1 METFETA
8 LWAFHLII
16 VIALVLTILLQRS
29 EGGALGIGGGGGGG
43 GDAFMSGRSAGN
55 LLTKATTI
63 LAVLFFMTSI
73 SLAYLSKVDNA
84 SSSIL
89 TGENGEAA
97 IVVPVSESDK
107 AAAEKSLENLL
118 NQTKSDEPAV
128 PVSQ

>member
-16 VIALVLTILLQRS
+16 VVALVLTILLQRS
-29 EGGALGIGGGGGGG
+29 EGGALGMGGGGGG

-55 LLTKATTI
+55 VLTKATTI

-73 SLAYLSKVDNA
+73 SLAYLSKVESS

-89 TGENGEAA
+89 TDANGEAA

-107 AAAEKSLENLL
+107 AAAEKSLDNLL
-118 NQTKSDEPAV
+118 NQTRTSEPEV

>member
-16 VIALVLTILLQRS
+16 VVALVLTILLQRS
-29 EGGALGIGGGGGGG
+29 EGGALGIGGGGG
-43 GDAFMSGRSAGN
+43 DAFMSGRSAGN
-55 LLTKATTI
+55 VLTKATTV

-73 SLAYLSKVDNA
+73 SLAYLSKVDSS

-89 TGENGEAA
+89 TDVNGEAA
-97 IVVPVSESDK
+97 ISVPVSESDK
-107 AAAEKSLENLL
+107 AAAEKGLENLL
-118 NQTKSDEPAV
+118 NQTRSTEPSV

>member
-16 VIALVLTILLQRS
+16 VVALVLTILLQRS
-29 EGGALGIGGGGGGG
+29 EGGALGIGGGGG
-43 GDAFMSGRSAGN
+43 DAFMSGRSAGN
-55 LLTKATTI
+55 VLTKVTTV

-73 SLAYLSKVDNA
+73 SLAYLSKVDSA
-84 SSSIL
+84 ASSIL

-97 IVVPVSESDK
+97 ISVPVSESDK

-118 NQTKSDEPAV
+118 NQTKSSEPAV

>member
-16 VIALVLTILLQRS
+16 VVALVLTILLQRS
-29 EGGALGIGGGGGGG
+29 EGGALGIGGGGG
-43 GDAFMSGRSAGN
+43 DAFMSGRSAGN
-55 LLTKATTI
+55 LLTKVTTV
-63 LAVLFFMTSI
+63 LAILFFLTSL

-89 TGENGEAA
+89 TDANGGAT
-97 IVVPVSESDK
+97 ISVPVSESDK
-107 AAAEKSLENLL
+107 AAAEKSLEDLL
-118 NQTKSDEPAV
+118 NQTKSDGPAV

>member
-16 VIALVLTILLQRS
+16 VVALVLTILLQRS

-43 GDAFMSGRSAGN
+43 DAFMSGRSAGN
-55 LLTKATTI
+55 VLTKATTV

-73 SLAYLSKVDNA
+73 SLAYLSKVETA

-89 TGENGEAA
+89 TDVNGEAA
-97 IVVPVSESDK
+97 ISVPVSESDK

-118 NQTKSDEPAV
+118 NQTKSTEPSV

>member
-16 VIALVLTILLQRS
+16 VVALVLTILLQRS
-29 EGGALGIGGGGGGG
+29 EGGALGMGGGGGG

-55 LLTKATTI
+55 VLTKATTI

-73 SLAYLSKVDNA
+73 SLAYLSKVESS

-89 TGENGEAA
+89 TDANGEAA

-107 AAAEKSLENLL
+107 AAAEKSLDNLL
-118 NQTKSDEPAV
+118 NQTRTSEPAV

>member
-16 VIALVLTILLQRS
+16 VVALVLTILLQRS

-43 GDAFMSGRSAGN
+43 DAFMSGRSAGN
-55 LLTKATTI
+55 VLTKATTV

-73 SLAYLSKVDNA
+73 SLAYLSKVETA

-89 TGENGEAA
+89 TDVNGEAA
-97 IVVPVSESDK
+97 ISVPVSESDK
-107 AAAEKSLENLL
+107 AAAEKGLENLL
-118 NQTKSDEPAV
+118 NQTKSTEPSV